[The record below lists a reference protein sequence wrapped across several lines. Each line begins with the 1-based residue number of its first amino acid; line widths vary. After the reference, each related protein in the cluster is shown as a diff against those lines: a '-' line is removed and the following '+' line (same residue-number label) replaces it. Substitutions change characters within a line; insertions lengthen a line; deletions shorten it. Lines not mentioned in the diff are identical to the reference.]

1 MFIQLVGGGD
11 IPCIQG
17 HMHVHGP
24 VGYPS
29 HSPCRLNTWG
39 FFVSGAMIMMSPSLS
54 RLLAMPTLVGSDRR
68 SRDALRRTLR
78 PPHLQLASDTSA
90 WPL

>member
-1 MFIQLVGGGD
+1 MFIQLMGGGD

-24 VGYPS
+24 VGYTS
-29 HSPCRLNTWG
+29 HNPCRLTTWG

-54 RLLAMPTLVGSDRR
+54 RL
-68 SRDALRRTLR
+68 
-78 PPHLQLASDTSA
+78 
-90 WPL
+90 